1 MISRCL
7 RPRHVVSA
15 PGPRPRFGHPNSA
28 VLTAFHR
35 RGDTVL
41 PDLAASPAFRGL
53 IDEVLRDAE
62 RVGVRRGRT
71 EDGAARLL
79 VLHDESANIAPI
91 PELARRASTA
101 RGYGIT
107 LVSIFQGFPQIESAY
122 GRDAGTVF
130 AQHAARLLLPGASDV
145 DTLRAFSGPEGDGQ
159 VTTSSSTSSIDGRA
173 SSTEGQQ
180 WRPTLEVRE
189 LRRMPR
195 WTGLLLYGNL
205 PAVRVRLRP
214 PVGVTV

>member
-1 MISRCL
+1 MVPPLTVSWEH
-7 RPRHVVSA
+7 RPA
-15 PGPRPRFGHPNSA
+15 AGAGDA
-28 VLTAFHR
+28 GLHR
-35 RGDTVL
+35 
-41 PDLAASPAFRGL
+41 A
-53 IDEVLRDAE
+53 
-62 RVGVRRGRT
+62 
-71 EDGAARLL
+71 
-79 VLHDESANIAPI
+79 
-91 PELARRASTA
+91 
-101 RGYGIT
+101 GYGIT

-130 AQHAARLLLPGASDV
+130 AQHAARLLLPGASDL
-145 DTLRAFSGPEGDGQ
+145 DTLRAFSGPEGDVQ
-159 VTTSSSTSSIDGRA
+159 VTAQSSTSSADGRA
-173 SSTEGQQ
+173 SHTASQQ